1 MLLYTVLIAMKT
13 ITTIFIKKKD
23 NENSSSLL
31 RRFQKKVQESG
42 NLNKVRS
49 LKFATRELSDLKTKR
64 AKLKKL
70 AGAEKYARAKR
81 LGIPLNKVK

>member
-1 MLLYTVLIAMKT
+1 MKT
-13 ITTIFIKKKD
+13 QTTIIVKKKEI
-23 NENSSSLL
+23 ENSASLL

-49 LKFATRELSDLKTKR
+49 RKFATRELSPLKTKR

-70 AGAEKYARAKR
+70 AGAEKYLKAKR